1 MQSKSNVTLGVSF
14 QPAKLRT
21 DGVKVEPSTLNI
33 ENIIYEALIHEG
45 KHTKVY
51 TAPTAL
57 FDEPC
62 LHDHFEL

>member
-1 MQSKSNVTLGVSF
+1 MQSKSNATLGVSF

-45 KHTKVY
+45 KHTKVDN
-51 TAPTAL
+51 APVR
-57 FDEPC
+57 F
-62 LHDHFEL
+62 